1 MYRKRKY
8 ILGILALVCLIIFT
22 GCSVRK
28 NVKNKEVKEFTK
40 SILESN
46 NKIKD
51 LNGITI
57 EPSIDIKTEYSKG
70 KIITTIDRSDI
81 ENIVSTEFR
90 YKTYFLDQ
98 YIDVERLA
106 QIFNISGYKDKDTY
120 HIREHLLLGQKD
132 FIEIEVAIIYNDG
145 KQQLVENTIVHHIK
159 EKIYND
165 FVIKPEIAEDKV
177 YYHANGLT
185 AIIHKESYDEE
196 ILFYSNPN
204 DIHPNI
210 SVGFEKDYALYS
222 LNSYEVISK
231 PEAAERNYE
240 GFTKIDFQKDLD
252 VDNFYILIEYGM
264 IALDWEGFY
273 PYDLDGNE
281 VFYTSKDGSLNMVKD
296 GKMVEISDAAHEKHK
311 QMKDRFPDIEFR
323 ITK

>member
-1 MYRKRKY
+1 MYKKRKY
-8 ILGILALVCLIIFT
+8 ILGILAIICLIIFT

-28 NVKNKEVKEFTK
+28 NVKDAE
-40 SILESN
+40 
-46 NKIKD
+46 IKD
-51 LNGITI
+51 S
-57 EPSIDIKTEYSKG
+57 SIDIKAEYSKG
-70 KIITTIDRSDI
+70 KIIATIDSSDI

-98 YIDVERLA
+98 YIDVEPLV
-106 QIFNISGYKDKDTY
+106 QTFNISGYKDNDTY
-120 HIREHLLLGQKD
+120 HIREHFLQGQKD
-132 FIEIEVAIIYNDG
+132 FIEIEVVVTYNDG
-145 KQQLVENTIVHHIK
+145 KQIVENTIIQNIK

-165 FVIKPEIAEDKV
+165 FVIKPEIVEDKV

-210 SVGFEKDYALYS
+210 SVGFEKDYALYR

-252 VDNFYILIEYGM
+252 VDDFYILIEYGT
-264 IALDWEGFY
+264 IELDWEAFY

-281 VFYTSKDGSLNMVKD
+281 VSYTSKDGNLNMVKD

-311 QMKDRFPDIEFR
+311 QMKDKFPDIEFR